1 MLKKLTISLL
11 CILFLASYTT
21 VAFAVTPV
29 PRTPWQI
36 ELEDG
41 LAFHMTPQGQEYE
54 AAGYKRSGLY
64 QGSELVYAV
73 DIFIHQYQ
81 MFLSDDGLSFL
92 VVRRNY
98 SELMSPRGL
107 NTLRTPSIDRITGTV
122 SVYYRGILVDLY
134 NLAASPLRH
143 DQDNNKLRI
152 TTLDRRW
159 VTFDLSTISV
169 ISERNIFAIVT
180 APLVV
185 AFALIILYIAKKFK
199 RPK

>member
-1 MLKKLTISLL
+1 MLKKLMISLL

-21 VAFAVTPV
+21 VAFAVPPV

-41 LAFHMTPQGQEYE
+41 LVFHMTPQNQGYE
-54 AAGYKRSGLY
+54 TAGYKSSGLY
-64 QGSELVYAV
+64 QGAELIYAV
-73 DIFIHQYQ
+73 DFFIHRYQ
-81 MFLSDDGLSFL
+81 IFLSDDGLSFL

-107 NTLRTPSIDRITGTV
+107 NSLRTPSIDRITGTV
-122 SVYYRGILVDLY
+122 SVYYRGIPVDLY
-134 NLAASPLRH
+134 NMAASPLRH
-143 DQDNNKLRI
+143 DQDNSTLRI
-152 TTLDRRW
+152 TTFDRRW

-169 ISERNIFAIVT
+169 ISERNIAAIVIG
-180 APLVV
+180 ALVI
-185 AFALIILYIAKKFK
+185 ALALIIYIAKKFK